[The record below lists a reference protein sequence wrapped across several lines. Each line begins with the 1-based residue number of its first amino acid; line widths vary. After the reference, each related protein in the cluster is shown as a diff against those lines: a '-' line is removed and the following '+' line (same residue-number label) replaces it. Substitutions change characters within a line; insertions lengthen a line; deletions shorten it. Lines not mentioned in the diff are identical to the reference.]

1 MTDDGKGNLRV
12 SRKPDGDA
20 AFTFTNTY
28 NVTPVETSVTDQI
41 TANKVLT
48 GRELKEGEFSFE
60 LVEGDK
66 VVATGTNAA
75 DGAITMGKVAYDKPG
90 KHAYTLRE
98 IKGGTTSKGITYSD
112 AKYTIETTITDNG
125 PQGRAC
131 PEGRHGCDFQEHLQ
145 RGPARC
151 GARL

>member
-1 MTDDGKGNLRV
+1 MTESGEVAGVTNDAKLSRKVSFIVTDDGKGNLSV
-12 SRKPDGDA
+12 SRKPDGDV

-75 DGAITMGKVAYDKPG
+75 DGAITMGKVAYDKPTRCARSTVG
-90 KHAYTLRE
+90 
-98 IKGGTTSKGITYSD
+98 S
-112 AKYTIETTITDNG
+112 
-125 PQGRAC
+125 
-131 PEGRHGCDFQEHLQ
+131 
-145 RGPARC
+145 PARASPTVTPSTPSRPPLPTRAM
-151 GARL
+151 ARSRLSMS